1 MIPGLESK
9 HLAWDRDRCC
19 QKASLRIKFSSV
31 TQSCPTLWSHGLQH
45 ARPPCLSPAPGA
57 CSNSC
62 PLSRWCHPTISS
74 CHSFLLLPSI
84 FSSIRVFS
92 SESVLS
98 IRWPK
103 DWSFSCSIRIKNF
116 SVCAGSYGWVGYI
129 VNSIASFLTHLLYP
143 LSSQVLSCIINEDEY
158 LSVICQFLS
167 SMSYSFSVQ
176 IFLPPWLNLFLN
188 VLFFLVL
195 L

>member
-1 MIPGLESK
+1 MSDSVIPWT
-9 HLAWDRDRCC
+9 ATC
-19 QKASLRIKFSSV
+19 QASLSV
-31 TQSCPTLWSHGLQH
+31 TNSWSLLKLMSIESVV
-45 ARPPCLSPAPGA
+45 P
-57 CSNSC
+57 SNH
-62 PLSRWCHPTISS
+62 LIL

-103 DWSFSCSIRIKNF
+103 DWSFSCSIQIKNS
-116 SVCAGSYGWVGYI
+116 SVCAGSYGWVGCI
-129 VNSIASFLTHLLYP
+129 VNRIASFLTHLLYP

-158 LSVICQFLS
+158 LSIIFQFLS

-188 VLFFLVL
+188 VLFFLVQFKWNYFL
-195 L
+195 NFFFGYLTINV